1 MPIRIPQ
8 RRRIILH
15 IAIQIQ
21 TLRIPEIRIRHG
33 RRLRRPVRRHP
44 SSQVRRIGPRP
55 KVIYGRHYRLPA
67 RGNTRLVPQQQVQL
81 FPFAEKSAFGLCLE
95 DANRY
100 QIFSRF
106 QYTLMDE
113 IDSRV
118 LNSCARAE
126 LHPVNIRSIHALNR
140 AEEQQS
146 TTRGKWIRKDDLVAE
161 PDDRR
166 CLTDAQ
172 FGEAAGNINLLPIRI
187 IESWRGPFSF

>member
-1 MPIRIPQ
+1 MGMGCGGR
-8 RRRIILH
+8 
-15 IAIQIQ
+15 AS
-21 TLRIPEIRIRHG
+21 TLSWAFH
-33 RRLRRPVRRHP
+33 
-44 SSQVRRIGPRP
+44 
-55 KVIYGRHYRLPA
+55 LPA

>member
-1 MPIRIPQ
+1 
-8 RRRIILH
+8 
-15 IAIQIQ
+15 
-21 TLRIPEIRIRHG
+21 
-33 RRLRRPVRRHP
+33 
-44 SSQVRRIGPRP
+44 
-55 KVIYGRHYRLPA
+55 
-67 RGNTRLVPQQQVQL
+67 VQL

-118 LNSCARAE
+118 LNSCARAD

-146 TTRGKWIRKDDLVAE
+146 TTRGKWIRKDDLFAE
-161 PDDRR
+161 PHGRR
-166 CLTDAQ
+166 CLRDAQ